1 MRKHQGFKFCKTK
14 TWANTFFKIS
24 RTVIE
29 AKLKIQD
36 KMALFY
42 SLDLPEPHKITIKTV
57 SSCVASEAKK
67 TFVKW
72 PPVFYKIRNWNA
84 YLFMCIVAILLIH
97 LAEVSPGA
105 LAKKG
110 RPRQN
115 CMQHTDDTC
124 NLQYISAK
132 MP

>member
-42 SLDLPEPHKITIKTV
+42 SLDLPEPHKMTIKTV
-57 SSCVASEAKK
+57 SSCVACLAKK
-67 TFVKW
+67 IFVKY
-72 PPVFYKIRNWNA
+72 PPVFYNIRNRNG
-84 YLFMCIVAILLIH
+84 YLFMCIVLHIH
-97 LAEVSPGA
+97 LPEVSPGA